1 MVDWAYVNGMGD
13 DCGDPDHD
21 IHDPDGHC
29 GPGVGA
35 LMQYASGGL
44 SDRHLVQGAYGPP
57 MRCNRCGS
65 RDVYWQIVKGNYVLF
80 DKETLSGHLCP
91 TNTDG
96 FDDEPIL

>member
-29 GPGVGA
+29 GPGTGVLLETAIVGLRNPHA
-35 LMQYASGGL
+35 TRDS
-44 SDRHLVQGAYGPP
+44 YGPP

-65 RDVYWQIVKGNYVLF
+65 RDVYWQIVKGKYILF